1 MRERLLHAL
10 RRLWPQYTWKPA
22 NAGSERIFSCY
33 AAPYEISVEWANNTS
48 TVTFTRTY
56 SNESLPIIGI
66 GTAVG
71 MSAEGIRRAYLDAAV
86 AWRKLHE
93 PPPMPVR
100 ETPAD
105 VVKDQHEMQRAF
117 GKEDK
122 ELLRIFGLLKDDE

>member
-1 MRERLLHAL
+1 MF
-10 RRLWPQYTWKPA
+10 T
-22 NAGSERIFSCY
+22 CY
-33 AAPYEISVEWANNTS
+33 AAPYEISVEWANNTT

-56 SNESLPIIGI
+56 SNESLPIIGL
-66 GTAVG
+66 GTADG
-71 MSAEGIRRAYLDAAV
+71 MSAEGVRRAYSEAV
-86 AWRKLHE
+86 IGWRKLHE

-105 VVKDQHEMQRAF
+105 VVKDQREMQRAF